1 MTDTTIERPS
11 ADTGVASPF
20 VRPDVRGFLDYLN
33 SVPGPK
39 MHEQSPADARAVYH
53 AMKDVADPPVG
64 ELAVIRDLS
73 IPGPDGVTIP
83 ARLFDTRESRAPGPV
98 VVFYHGGGFVIG
110 DIDTHASF
118 TAEMA
123 RQLDLPVVSVD
134 YRLAPEAPFPA
145 AVEDA
150 VAAVRFVLDQGTD
163 PARLALGGDS
173 AGGGLTLAT
182 LVALR
187 DEGLPLPGAAVAIS
201 PWVDMTASSDSIH
214 SKGDEDPMLT
224 PATIAVL
231 ADAYLAGADPKSPT
245 ASPLWA
251 DLSGLPPL
259 LIQVG
264 TAEVLLDEGR
274 RVAEAATAAGV
285 DVTFEA
291 WDDMIHVWHLFA
303 DMVPESREA
312 IEKIGAFL
320 DERLA

>member
-1 MTDTTIERPS
+1 M
-11 ADTGVASPF
+11 ASPEMQGIIDMMRQMNPLGSGDIATMRAGMDAAPPYPKPEDIEWSE
-20 VRPDVRGFLDYLN
+20 VDAGG
-33 SVPGPK
+33 VPAEWTTATSSRDG
-39 MHEQSPADARAVYH
+39 RVLVY
-53 AMKDVADPPVG
+53 
-64 ELAVIRDLS
+64 
-73 IPGPDGVTIP
+73 
-83 ARLFDTRESRAPGPV
+83 F
-98 VVFYHGGGFVIG
+98 HGGGYVMG
-110 DIDTHASF
+110 SAAGHRGMCSHL
-118 TAEMA
+118 A
-123 RQLDLPVVSVD
+123 RATRSRVLNVD

-150 VAAVRFVLDQGTD
+150 VRAYRFVLDQGID
-163 PARLALGGDS
+163 PAGVALGGDS

-187 DEGLPLPGAAVAIS
+187 DAGLPLPGAGVAIS
-201 PWVDMTASSDSIH
+201 PWVDLTMSSESIH

-264 TAEVLLDEGR
+264 TAELLLDEGR
-274 RVAEAATAAGV
+274 RVGDAAKAAGV

-312 IEKIGAFL
+312 IARIAAFL

>member
-1 MTDTTIERPS
+1 MVSPEMQGIIDMMRQMNPLGSGDIATMRAGMDAAPPYPKPEDIEWSEVDAGGVPAEWTTATSSR
-11 ADTGVASPF
+11 DGRV
-20 VRPDVRGFLDYLN
+20 L
-33 SVPGPK
+33 
-39 MHEQSPADARAVYH
+39 VY
-53 AMKDVADPPVG
+53 
-64 ELAVIRDLS
+64 
-73 IPGPDGVTIP
+73 
-83 ARLFDTRESRAPGPV
+83 F
-98 VVFYHGGGFVIG
+98 HGGGYVMG
-110 DIDTHASF
+110 SASGHRG
-118 TAEMA
+118 MCSHLA
-123 RQLDLPVVSVD
+123 RATRSRVLNVD

-150 VAAVRFVLDQGTD
+150 VRAYRFVLDQGID
-163 PARLALGGDS
+163 PAGVALGGDS

-187 DEGLPLPGAAVAIS
+187 DAGLPLPGAGVAIS
-201 PWVDMTASSDSIH
+201 PWVDLTMSSESIH

-264 TAEVLLDEGR
+264 TAELLLDEGR
-274 RVAEAATAAGV
+274 RVGDAAKAAGV

-312 IEKIGAFL
+312 IARIAAFL

>member
-1 MTDTTIERPS
+1 M
-11 ADTGVASPF
+11 
-20 VRPDVRGFLDYLN
+20 
-33 SVPGPK
+33 
-39 MHEQSPADARAVYH
+39 
-53 AMKDVADPPVG
+53 
-64 ELAVIRDLS
+64 
-73 IPGPDGVTIP
+73 
-83 ARLFDTRESRAPGPV
+83 RL
-98 VVFYHGGGFVIG
+98 
-110 DIDTHASF
+110 
-118 TAEMA
+118 
-123 RQLDLPVVSVD
+123 LSVD

-150 VAAVRFVLDQGTD
+150 VRAYRFVLDQGID
-163 PARLALGGDS
+163 PAGVALGGDS

-187 DEGLPLPGAAVAIS
+187 DAGLPLPGAGVAIS
-201 PWVDMTASSDSIH
+201 PWVDLTMSSESIH

-264 TAEVLLDEGR
+264 TAELLLDEGR
-274 RVAEAATAAGV
+274 RVGDAAKAAGV

-303 DMVPESREA
+303 AMVPESREA
-312 IEKIGAFL
+312 IARIAAFL

>member
-1 MTDTTIERPS
+1 MVSPEMQGIIDMMRQMNPLGSGDIATMRAGMDAAPPYPKPEDIEWT
-11 ADTGVASPF
+11 AVDAGGVAAEWTTATASLEDR
-20 VRPDVRGFLDYLN
+20 VL
-33 SVPGPK
+33 
-39 MHEQSPADARAVYH
+39 VY
-53 AMKDVADPPVG
+53 
-64 ELAVIRDLS
+64 
-73 IPGPDGVTIP
+73 
-83 ARLFDTRESRAPGPV
+83 F
-98 VVFYHGGGFVIG
+98 HGGGYVMG
-110 DIDTHASF
+110 SAAGHRGMCSNL
-118 TAEMA
+118 A
-123 RQLDLPVVSVD
+123 RATRSRVLNVD

-201 PWVDMTASSDSIH
+201 PWVAMPASSASIH
-214 SKGDEDPMLT
+214 SKGDADPMLT